1 MDIINPTTAT
11 LVVLVAGAG
20 AYYVYLNVVEPQ
32 NKLQRAVLAEQ
43 AQKELLEEHESQSK
57 RGSNKQAKKK

>member
-1 MDIINPTTAT
+1 MDIVNPTTAT
-11 LVVLVAGAG
+11 LVVLIAGAG

-32 NKLQRAVLAEQ
+32 NQLQRVILAEQ
-43 AQKELLEEHESQSK
+43 AKRELLDEHESQSR

>member
-1 MDIINPTTAT
+1 MDIVNPTTVT
-11 LVVLVAGAG
+11 LIVFVAGAS

-32 NKLQRAVLAEQ
+32 AKLQRAVLAEQ
-43 AQKELLEEHESQSK
+43 AQKELLDEHESQSK

>member
-1 MDIINPTTAT
+1 MEFLNASTAT
-11 LVVLVAGAG
+11 LIVVVAGVG

-32 NKLQRAVLAEQ
+32 TRLQRALLAEQ
-43 AQKELLEEHESQSK
+43 AQKELLDEHESQAK